1 MVLFNGNYGG
11 GHGHV
16 GWVLSATLNYIIV
29 LEQNWLGGGWTY
41 GGQKGGGG
49 WEKVTKRKH
58 NYDFPMVFVRPIFK
72 KAASKPATT
81 TKKITY
87 NWRGRFTANSTI
99 KVRRKPSLK
108 GIVVNS
114 GSWIYKNQWVD
125 FVSVT
130 KKDGYW
136 WIKFKY
142 PSNPNA
148 GYFYCA
154 VTKITDKQEKIKNE
168 KYWGKIKWK

>member
-1 MVLFNGNYGG
+1 
-11 GHGHV
+11 
-16 GWVLSATLNYIIV
+16 
-29 LEQNWLGGGWTY
+29 
-41 GGQKGGGG
+41 
-49 WEKVTKRKH
+49 
-58 NYDFPMVFVRPIFK
+58 MVFVRPIFK